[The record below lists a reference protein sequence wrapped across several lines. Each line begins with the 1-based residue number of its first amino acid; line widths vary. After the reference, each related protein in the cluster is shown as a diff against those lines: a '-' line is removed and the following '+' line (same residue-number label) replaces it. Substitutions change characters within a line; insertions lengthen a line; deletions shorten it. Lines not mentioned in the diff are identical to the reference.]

1 MPRKILSDNY
11 VLNVCP
17 QYQPLG
23 VPNALLP
30 QVDNVPKLQGFKNIV
45 PSRPTSISATIS
57 DLANNIYT
65 PIPLNN
71 QERAENLMRAQERV
85 AEQQRLTIPTAP
97 PLNLQMLAG
106 EPPSFEEALRMG
118 VPPPTFEEAIA
129 MGIEEEDK
137 TEKLRQAIRKSR
149 MSLEKSLAE
158 ERVLGQR
165 LEEVG
170 QALKSLQKPVFEKN
184 FQEMQERIKSSQER
198 VRISLEDM
206 PIRREIIL
214 PVSEEE
220 EKVEVEVEAERPI
233 EERVF
238 IELQKR
244 RKEAMKRI
252 RQKPEEAEEMAGDRL
267 APLDIIKT
275 KEIEVRPEVLRE
287 VERAE
292 QIRQEFAEEPLKESR
307 RPRRIGLRGSMA
319 EQLR

>member
-1 MPRKILSDNY
+1 MPRKILNDNY
-11 VLNVCP
+11 ILNICP

-30 QVDNVPKLQGFKNIV
+30 QVDNVPKLQGFKNVV
-45 PSRPTSISATIS
+45 PPRPTSISATIS

-184 FQEMQERIKSSQER
+184 IQEMEALIRKSP
-198 VRISLEDM
+198 LE
-206 PIRREIIL
+206 L
-214 PVSEEE
+214 
-220 EKVEVEVEAERPI
+220 
-233 EERVF
+233 
-238 IELQKR
+238 
-244 RKEAMKRI
+244 
-252 RQKPEEAEEMAGDRL
+252 EAEELLAQGYVPPRLEEKTSEGVAMSLATGVPAEIEAIGEEIVSGDRL
-267 APLDIIKT
+267 APRPVIKT
-275 KEIEVRPEVLRE
+275 KEIEIRPTELR
-287 VERAE
+287 RE